1 VQLDGLALAD
11 AGHADEQQGVTDGL
25 RLLAA
30 LVRSALDRPARRSEL
45 FYQRASSS
53 SSVCHLG
60 RPCGVSCWQLCA
72 MMKLDAAGGDMVQM
86 LTDQLATAESQSE
99 RRRQKLIEY
108 STSVVTML
116 DIQDYY

>member
-1 VQLDGLALAD
+1 
-11 AGHADEQQGVTDGL
+11 
-25 RLLAA
+25 
-30 LVRSALDRPARRSEL
+30 
-45 FYQRASSS
+45 
-53 SSVCHLG
+53 
-60 RPCGVSCWQLCA
+60 